1 MAEKYATLGTWTR
14 RLSAVEVSLL
24 CVALNR
30 YTKSGVEATTQS
42 LPFFTRIAARDAL
55 IAAEPHLVERGQF
68 IVRRLLQQIVSMEE
82 TSGENARCN

>member
-1 MAEKYATLGTWTR
+1 MITYATLGYWAK
-14 RLSAVEVSLL
+14 RLTAVEVSLL

-30 YTKSGVEATTQS
+30 YTDAGVEATRQT

-68 IVRRLLQQIVSMEE
+68 IVRNLLHQIVSMEE
-82 TSGENARCN
+82 ASGENARNN

>member
-1 MAEKYATLGTWTR
+1 MRYSTLGNWTR

-30 YTKSGVEATTQS
+30 YTESGVEASTKT

-68 IVRRLLQQIVSMEE
+68 IVGRLLQQIVSMEE
-82 TSGENARCN
+82 ASGENARNN